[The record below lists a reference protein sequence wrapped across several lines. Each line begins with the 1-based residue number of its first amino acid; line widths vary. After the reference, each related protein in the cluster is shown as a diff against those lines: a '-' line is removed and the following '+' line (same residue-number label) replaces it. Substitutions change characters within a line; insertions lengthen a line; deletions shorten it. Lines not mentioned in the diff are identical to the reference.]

1 MKVRS
6 RQETCL
12 LLLEPA
18 RRLVPVTL
26 GTVAIAT
33 GGIGIEQPVAVA
45 TLFQMA
51 AKVSGATRRQLLQG
65 PQLTGQQPM
74 RRAIGRTV
82 APEDDPHLHHPPTSG
97 SQRPCISC

>member
-1 MKVRS
+1 M
-6 RQETCL
+6 CL

-33 GGIGIEQPVAVA
+33 GVIGIEQPVAVV

-51 AKVSGATRRQLLQG
+51 AKVSGATRRKMLQG
-65 PQLTGQQPM
+65 P
-74 RRAIGRTV
+74 RN
-82 APEDDPHLHHPPTSG
+82 
-97 SQRPCISC
+97 